1 MYGIASRV
9 RAAIAP
15 FANNL
20 LWVRITLG
28 ALFASGLGLAV
39 LMAFVTSRTLDVAD
53 DGQLAARFATS
64 VSTGAINSVSKSFPG
79 SGNAVTNGAAMRDAQ
94 DLREAIEELT
104 AKGLSDDGA
113 TEASAEGGTAID
125 ALRPIEETSSIGTE
139 NPGKSGGPHKSIQR
153 RAKSVAQRSSSNKYH
168 QVPKGT
174 EKMFDANWQS
184 KAFAY
189 E

>member
-1 MYGIASRV
+1 M
-9 RAAIAP
+9 
-15 FANNL
+15 
-20 LWVRITLG
+20 
-28 ALFASGLGLAV
+28 FASGLGLAI
-39 LMAFVTSRTLDVAD
+39 LMALMTSRTLDLVDA
-53 DGQLAARFATS
+53 GHLAARFANS
-64 VSTGAINSVSKSFPG
+64 VSTSAITSVSKSFSG
-79 SGNAVTNGAAMRDAQ
+79 SGNAVTNGAAMIDAQ

-113 TEASAEGGTAID
+113 TEASAEGGTAIY

-139 NPGKSGGPHKSIQR
+139 DPGNSGGPQKSIQR
-153 RAKSVAQRSSSNKYH
+153 RAKSVAQRGSSNNYH